1 VKIVTAFPRRV
12 RRIEHCWIPLPDGCR
27 LAARIWLPE
36 DAEHS
41 PVPAIVEYIPYR
53 KRDFTRARDEPM
65 HHYFAGHGYAA
76 VRIDVRGAGDSDGV
90 LTDEYSEAELTDGV
104 VAIDWIAG
112 QPWCSGA
119 VGMIGKSWGG
129 FNALQ
134 LAARQPPALRAI
146 ITVCGSDD
154 RYADDAHYMGG
165 CLLNENLT
173 WGAAL
178 LDLAALPPDPLV
190 VGERWR
196 EMWLARL
203 DAGVFFPEIWLRH
216 PHRDAYW
223 RRGSVCET
231 LERITCPVYAVGGW
245 ADAYSNA
252 ITRLLAG
259 LGAPRKGLIGPWAHV
274 YPHTGTPAPAIGF
287 LQEALRWWDRCLK
300 GIDTGVLDEPLLRVW
315 MPERAE
321 GDGRWVAETAWPSP
335 RITPKAYALGPG
347 RLAETAGPETP
358 LVWRS
363 PQSVGLAA
371 GDWCAFAADEGP
383 TDQRDDDDGSL
394 TFDSA
399 VLGERL
405 EILGAPVATLE
416 LAVDRSQAFI
426 AVRLNEVLPDGSST
440 RVTYGV
446 LDLTHRASHEDPEPL
461 EPGRRYR
468 VRVPL
473 NHVARA
479 FAAGSRLRLAISTAY
494 WPLVWPSPEPVTLT
508 LFTAGSSLELPR
520 RTPAPE
526 DERLR
531 PFEEPEGA
539 APAPYVE
546 LHAKRAARTVERD
559 PKTGDV
565 VCSVVSEG
573 VELADAGA
581 GRMEEIGLELDQ
593 SSVRRYRIQ
602 ADDPLAARA
611 EVMQRTRLRRG
622 SWAIRVE
629 SRVWMSATREAFALG
644 ATLEAFEGDELVR
657 SRSWEARVG
666 RDGLTPARG

>member
-12 RRIEHCWIPLPDGCR
+12 RRIENCWIPLPDGCR

-36 DAEHS
+36 DAKRS
-41 PVPAIVEYIPYR
+41 PVPAVVEYIPYR

-65 HHYFAGHGYAA
+65 HHYFAGHGYAS

-90 LTDEYSEAELTDGV
+90 LTDEYSEAELADGV
-104 VAIDWIAG
+104 AAIAWIAA

-134 LAARQPPALRAI
+134 LAARRPPALRAI

-178 LDLAALPPDPLV
+178 LGLAALPPDPAL

-196 EMWLARL
+196 ELWLTRL
-203 DAGVFFPEIWLRH
+203 DQAVLFPELWLRH

-223 RRGSVCET
+223 RHGSVCET
-231 LERITCPVYAVGGW
+231 LDAIGCPVYAVGGW
-245 ADAYSNA
+245 ADAYTNA
-252 ITRLLAG
+252 IPRLLAG
-259 LGAPRKGLIGPWAHV
+259 LTAPRKGLIGPWAHV
-274 YPHTGTPAPAIGF
+274 YPHTGSPGPAIGF
-287 LQEALRWWDRCLK
+287 LQEALRWWDRWLK

-315 MPERAE
+315 MQERGE

-335 RITPKAYALGPG
+335 RITPTSYALDPG
-347 RLAETAGPETP
+347 RLVETAGPETR
-358 LVWRS
+358 LEWRS

-371 GDWCAFAADEGP
+371 GDWCAFAADDGP
-383 TDQRDDDDGSL
+383 TDQRDDDAGSL
-394 TFDSA
+394 IFDSA
-399 VLGERL
+399 PLGERL
-405 EILGAPVATLE
+405 EILGAPVAVLE
-416 LAVDRSQAFI
+416 LAVDRPQAFV
-426 AVRLNEVLPDGSST
+426 AVRLSEVLSDGSST

-446 LDLTHRASHEDPEPL
+446 LNLTHRESHEHPAPL

-468 VRVPL
+468 VQVPL

-479 FAAGSRLRLAISTAY
+479 FAAGSRLRLAVSTAY

-508 LFTAGSSLELPR
+508 LFTSASTLELPR
-520 RTPAPE
+520 RVPVPE
-526 DERLR
+526 DERLH
-531 PFEEPEGA
+531 PFEAPEGA
-539 APAPYVE
+539 PPAPYVE
-546 LHAKRAARTVERD
+546 LQEKRAERTVGRD
-559 PKTGDV
+559 AATGDV

-581 GRMEEIGLELDQ
+581 GRLEEVGLELDQ
-593 SSVRRYRIQ
+593 SSVRRYRIHP
-602 ADDPLAARA
+602 DDPLAARA
-611 EVMQRTRLRRG
+611 EVMQRTALRRG
-622 SWAIRVE
+622 PWAIRVE
-629 SRVWMSATREAFALG
+629 TRMCISATREAFALR
-644 ATLEAFEGDELVR
+644 ARLEAFEGDELVR
-657 SRSWEARVG
+657 ERSWDVGVG
-666 RDGLTPARG
+666 RD